1 MEIDKIVDMAKNGD
15 KKAVEEIINR
25 FKPLIIKYSKRT
37 FISGYD
43 ENDFKQIGYL
53 TILKAIK
60 KYDSRISKNFEA
72 YVCLALRNNYYY
84 EIRQRCRNN
93 FEISLNKPIAEG
105 VELGDELLSVENIEE
120 NFMHSDNI
128 NKVLNIV
135 KYLPPDEKEFIEYIY
150 FKDRS
155 LKAYSYTKNIGYNT
169 CAKRKERIIKKIRR
183 NFIETETLN

>member
-1 MEIDKIVDMAKNGD
+1 MEIDKIVDLAKNGD

-53 TILKAIK
+53 TILKALK
-60 KYDSRISKNFEA
+60 KYDSKRSRSFEA

-84 EIRQRCRNN
+84 EIRQRCRHN

-105 VELGDELLSVENIEE
+105 IELGDELLSVENIEE
-120 NFMHSDNI
+120 NFMHNDNI
-128 NKVLNIV
+128 NTVLNIV
-135 KYLPPDEKEFIEYIY
+135 KYLPPDEKEFIDFIY

-155 LKAYSYTKNIGYNT
+155 LKSYSYTKRIGYNT
-169 CAKRKERIIKKIRR
+169 CAKRKERIIKKLRK
-183 NFIETETLN
+183 NYMETDQLN